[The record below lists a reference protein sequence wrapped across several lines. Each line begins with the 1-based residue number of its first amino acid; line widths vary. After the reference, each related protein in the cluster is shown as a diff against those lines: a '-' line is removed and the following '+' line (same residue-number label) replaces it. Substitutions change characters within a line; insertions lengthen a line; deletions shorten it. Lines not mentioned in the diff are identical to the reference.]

1 MSITPSQTAFFGP
14 SDDAPVAAYVDAL
27 FGLAVKR
34 RASEIHLE
42 PQKQGLTIRLRVDGL
57 LHYAPSPP
65 SEIAHRLCARIK
77 VMAAMD
83 IAERRLPQ
91 DGRFTTNSTG
101 SPVDLR
107 VSSLPTLWGEKLV
120 LRLVPDDNSILAL
133 ADLGLSDDQQ
143 VDVLN
148 ALSKPQG
155 LILVTGPTGSGKTL
169 TLYSAL
175 QYLNQPHRNI
185 STAEEPI
192 EIPMT
197 GINQIGIKPR
207 IGLGFAE
214 TLRALLRQDPDV
226 LMVGDAL
233 AKHPDTFDNGYL
245 ALIRS
250 GEAAGEL
257 GPVLTTL
264 ADSYERA
271 QQIRQSFVQPGLIL
285 ATAAGATWMLLAFV
299 MPEFAVMFAQQKRS
313 LPAFTQWVIQ
323 LSETIE
329 HQGAWWLLG
338 VFLSLVMGFWVYCRS
353 KFARLLLDGIVL
365 RAPVVGNLSRC
376 ANTASMCRTLG
387 ATVGAGVAIN
397 NALPFAADACSNL
410 AFQYTVKRLVSQ
422 LKNGARLQDAV
433 AAEPCFPMTLQRM
446 IRLGEESGKLE
457 HMLQQATSFHEDKV
471 RRTVSNLLPLI
482 EPLLM
487 VLLGFVVGGLILA
500 MYLPIFAM
508 GDLFHS

>member
-1 MSITPSQTAFFGP
+1 MS
-14 SDDAPVAAYVDAL
+14 
-27 FGLAVKR
+27 
-34 RASEIHLE
+34 LE
-42 PQKQGLTIRLRVDGL
+42 PQKRQADHWYDWQGTDYLGLPQHGDIQASSHEHAINLLARSGVRNINLKERQGVHADRKIRWLTLGRNARINKKEVAFLSRQLANLLSVGIPVLDALDTLEAESQLRLQAILRAVKASLAEGLTL
-57 LHYAPSPP
+57 
-65 SEIAHRLCARIK
+65 
-77 VMAAMD
+77 
-83 IAERRLPQ
+83 
-91 DGRFTTNSTG
+91 
-101 SPVDLR
+101 
-107 VSSLPTLWGEKLV
+107 
-120 LRLVPDDNSILAL
+120 
-133 ADLGLSDDQQ
+133 
-143 VDVLN
+143 
-148 ALSKPQG
+148 
-155 LILVTGPTGSGKTL
+155 
-169 TLYSAL
+169 
-175 QYLNQPHRNI
+175 
-185 STAEEPI
+185 
-192 EIPMT
+192 
-197 GINQIGIKPR
+197 
-207 IGLGFAE
+207 
-214 TLRALLRQDPDV
+214 
-226 LMVGDAL
+226 GDAL

-271 QQIRQSFVQPGLIL
+271 QRFRQQIRQSFVQPGLIL

-299 MPEFAVMFAQQKRS
+299 MPEFAAMFAQQKRS

-329 HQGAWWLLG
+329 HQGTWWLLG
-338 VFLSLVMGFWVYCRS
+338 VFLSLAMGFWVYRHS
-353 KFARLLLDGIVL
+353 TFARLLLDGIVL

-397 NALPFAADACSNL
+397 NALPFAADACSNRV
-410 AFQYTVKRLVSQ
+410 FQYTVKRLVSQ
-422 LKNGARLQDAV
+422 LENGARLQDAV
-433 AAEPCFPMTLQRM
+433 AAESCFPMTLQRM